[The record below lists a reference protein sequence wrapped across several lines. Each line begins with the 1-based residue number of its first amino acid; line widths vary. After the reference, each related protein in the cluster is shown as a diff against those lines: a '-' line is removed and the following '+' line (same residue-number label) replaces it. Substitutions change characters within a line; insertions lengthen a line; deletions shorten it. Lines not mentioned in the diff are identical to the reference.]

1 MRRITILLLL
11 CLMLVAG
18 GCGSTQSEPVA
29 DNTDAASETTA
40 APGAGEATEQAA
52 TDNGVAA
59 EPADAEADADTD
71 STKNRTISIT
81 VGDTVL
87 KATLED
93 NESARAFADMMPLT
107 IRMSGYGGFEQVGSL
122 GESLPAEDVSMETEP
137 GDIVLYNTDSVVLF
151 YGSNSWDYTM
161 LGHIE
166 GKSAG
171 ELEAILGSGDI
182 EVNFRAE

>member
-1 MRRITILLLL
+1 
-11 CLMLVAG
+11 MLVAG

-137 GDIVLYNTDSVVLF
+137 GDIVLYNADSVVMF